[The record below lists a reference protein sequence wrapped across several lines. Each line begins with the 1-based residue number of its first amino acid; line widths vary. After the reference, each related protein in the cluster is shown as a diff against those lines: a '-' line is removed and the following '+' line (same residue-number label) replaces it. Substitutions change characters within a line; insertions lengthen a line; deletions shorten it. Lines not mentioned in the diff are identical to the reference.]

1 MYKLTTF
8 AGVTLPTARPKHT
21 AGTAQS
27 ELRMLQTMGGVYDGW
42 GTARAR
48 ALLPFELRYEC
59 LALGTTAAA
68 LKTTLDA
75 LRALRGVQGS
85 LVRSSFTTPAVT
97 HWATA
102 RLTQVEYGTEARH
115 RHGLYQPLTL
125 TWLVTTLWH
134 GTAHGEV
141 FEEDAEELPVDDS
154 NLTLVNGGNVYTD
167 DVVITLDS
175 GLADVTG
182 LTIQVGSSYH
192 LVYDATIKAG
202 NQLVIDCS
210 PARLSVTNGGMA
222 AWADLTLGAYH
233 ASEAWLR
240 LAPGNNL
247 VTAWLFGS
255 GAKLNFAYSD
265 LWE

>member
-8 AGVTLPTARPKHT
+8 AGVTLPTARPSHT

-42 GTARAR
+42 GTERAR
-48 ALLPFELRYEC
+48 ALLPLELRYEC
-59 LALGTTAAA
+59 MALGATAAA

-115 RHGLYQPLTL
+115 GHGLYQPLTL
-125 TWLVTTLWH
+125 TWLVSTLWH
-134 GTAHGEV
+134 GTAHGGV
-141 FEEDAEELPVDDS
+141 FEEDAEDLPVGES
-154 NLTLVNGGNVYTD
+154 NLTLANGGNVYTD
-167 DVVITLDS
+167 DVVITLDP

-182 LTIQVGSSYH
+182 LTIETGSCH
-192 LVYDATIKAG
+192 LVYDAEIKVG
-202 NQLVIDCS
+202 DLLVIDCS
-210 PARLSVTNGGMA
+210 PARLSVTNGGVP
-222 AWADLTLGAYH
+222 AWADLTLGANH

-240 LAPGNNL
+240 LAPGNNA
-247 VTAWLFGS
+247 VTAWMFGS